1 MKKIYIIPQTKAVV
15 LRSIGAVLFGSNPDS
30 FSLGF
35 STDTDEEGYAD

>member
-30 FSLGF
+30 VELNFS
-35 STDTDEEGYAD
+35 SDVEVEGYAD